1 MKMKARI
8 VQGDDVDLIF
18 NAKNKDG
25 IALDLTGASAI
36 TFKAKKTIKGDAYIS
51 KTLGAGVS
59 LGSPASEGEITVTLT
74 DTDTND
80 DNLPAGTY
88 LFELQITDSAGNIM
102 TVRDFNDVL
111 GELEVL
117 ADLDQ

>member
-8 VQGDDVDLIF
+8 VQGDDATLVFSI
-18 NAKNKDG
+18 KDKTDT
-25 IALDLTGASAI
+25 AYDFTGATAI
-36 TFKAKKTIKGDAYIS
+36 TFMAKKTIGGDAYIS
-51 KTLGAGVS
+51 KTLGAGITVN
-59 LGSPASEGEITVTLT
+59 SPSTEITVALT
-74 DTDTND
+74 DTDTSD

-88 LFELQITDSAGNIM
+88 LFELQITEADGSIV
-102 TVRDFNDVL
+102 TVRDFNDSL